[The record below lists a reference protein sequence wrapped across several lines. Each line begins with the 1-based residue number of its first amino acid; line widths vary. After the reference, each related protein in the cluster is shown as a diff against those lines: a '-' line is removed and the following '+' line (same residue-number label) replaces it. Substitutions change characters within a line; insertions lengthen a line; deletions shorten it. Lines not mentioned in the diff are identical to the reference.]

1 MNQKSVRNLNSGIS
15 ADCVIFGF
23 DFEKLQVL
31 LIERDS
37 PNSST
42 KPEYALPGDL
52 IYDDENLDQAAE
64 RVLLELTGL
73 TDIFMEQLGAF
84 GDPDRLSKDAD
95 KKWLKSIRSKP
106 DQRVI
111 TVAYFSL
118 VNIRSFNPRP
128 SHFARSVVWKPLNEI
143 KELAFDH
150 LNILNA
156 AKKRLK
162 ANLDLRPIGFNLLP
176 EKFTLTQLHK
186 LYEAILGRELDKRN
200 FRRKMANLKIVDR
213 LNDKQKGVPHKPSN
227 YYMFNLENYNKLVEE
242 GFNNFG
248 F

>member
-1 MNQKSVRNLNSGIS
+1 MNQKNVRNLNSGIS

-37 PNSST
+37 PNSSP

-64 RVLLELTGL
+64 RVLFELTGL
-73 TDIFMEQLGAF
+73 TDIFLEQLGAF
-84 GDPDRLSKDAD
+84 GDPNRLSKAAD
-95 KKWLKSIRSKP
+95 KKWLKSIRSNP

-150 LNILNA
+150 LDILNA

-176 EKFTLTQLHK
+176 DKFTLTQLHK
-186 LYEAILGRELDKRN
+186 LYEAIHGRELDKRN
-200 FRRKMANLKIVDR
+200 FRRKMANLKIVER

-227 YYMFNLENYNKLVEE
+227 YYMFNLKNYNKLVEE